1 MKYILLLLSVLLR
14 AVSGAEIGWNVMGVV
29 TAEEPCSAADEEAL
43 YEECVRDVAVTMG
56 VDLDRRLELRGNRG
70 LQQSNPCYSCCQ
82 KCNSAG
88 NDCGCYP
95 KGVRTYC

>member
-1 MKYILLLLSVLLR
+1 MNYILLLLAAMVGSAYGVEL
-14 AVSGAEIGWNVMGVV
+14 GWNVMGV
-29 TAEEPCSAADEEAL
+29 TTIGEKCTEEAQEFF

-70 LQQSNPCYSCCQ
+70 LQQSDRCYSCCQ
-82 KCNSAG
+82 NCISAG
-88 NDCGCYP
+88 HECGCYP